1 MNFYNLIEEIVE
13 KEKKVDIFVDMDGVI
28 ALYRR
33 EKILEFRDKRPLLA
47 NIKVLESVS
56 KIDGVN
62 LFILSICKKNY
73 QKEDKNY
80 WLDKY
85 APFFKK
91 ENRYILSKEEITNM
105 SSANMKLN
113 FLKNYKS
120 NNKVILLDD
129 DNEILKLIER
139 ELQQV
144 LVLQDSELVD

>member
-13 KEKKVDIFVDMDGVI
+13 KEKKVDIFVDM
-28 ALYRR
+28 
-33 EKILEFRDKRPLLA
+33 
-47 NIKVLESVS
+47 
-56 KIDGVN
+56 DGVN